1 MWKYCTFKVMGL
13 TLAWLPRRIGYLG
26 AWLAG
31 TLVYILS
38 PGIRAAV
45 AENIKHVLEPG
56 TSEDTINKTVRR
68 VLVNAAK
75 NYFDLIHTP
84 HMTLDDIDRSITI
97 HGWHYIEDTLKE
109 GKGVMLFTAH
119 LGSFDMTMH
128 LFPAHSVKLT
138 ILVEPL
144 EPPLLLRHVTRLRES
159 KGVNIL
165 PVYPGV
171 SKVAV
176 KALRQGKGVLVA
188 CDRDVQNDGVAV
200 KFFGEETTLPVGV
213 VQLAMRAGAAIIPIF
228 NIRRPDGR
236 YDVFVEQPIE
246 IAPVKKKASVS
257 DMERVVSIME
267 KYIRRYPDQW
277 VVLNR
282 IWGDGS

>member
-1 MWKYCTFKVMGL
+1 MGL
-13 TLAWLPRRIGYLG
+13 TLAWLPRRIGYLA

-45 AENIKHVLEPG
+45 ADNIKHVLEPG
-56 TSEDTINKTVRR
+56 TSEDTLKKTVRI
-68 VLVNAAK
+68 VLINAAK

-84 HMTLDDIDRSITI
+84 HMTLDDVEHNVTK
-97 HGWHYIEDTLKE
+97 HGWHHIEDMLKE

-128 LFPAHSVKLT
+128 VLPAISAGIT

-144 EPPLLLRHVTRLRES
+144 EPPLLLRHVTRLREG
-159 KGVNIL
+159 KGVSIL

-171 SKVAV
+171 SKAAV
-176 KALRQGKGVLVA
+176 KALRQRKVVLVA

-200 KFFGEETTLPVGV
+200 KFFGEETTLPVRV
-213 VQLAMRAGAAIIPIF
+213 IQLAMRAGAAIIPIF

-236 YDVFVEQPIE
+236 YDVFIEQPIE
-246 IAPVKKKASVS
+246 ISPVKKKASVG

-267 KYIRRYPDQW
+267 KNIRRYPEQW
-277 VVLNR
+277 VVLSRVWGNR
-282 IWGDGS
+282 R